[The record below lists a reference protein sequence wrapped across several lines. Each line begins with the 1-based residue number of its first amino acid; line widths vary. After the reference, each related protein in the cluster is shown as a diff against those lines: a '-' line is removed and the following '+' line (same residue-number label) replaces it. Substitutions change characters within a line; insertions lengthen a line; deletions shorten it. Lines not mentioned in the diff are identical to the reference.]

1 MKALVPLDG
10 SENSL
15 RIFETV
21 RKLLGLQPEF
31 EIHLLEVRDP
41 RAVHGSQDHTL
52 SEPPS
57 VTVGKAA
64 VTAPL
69 PRVVESRGEAMDRDS
84 IETRTRLAAIAARE
98 VPGAAAFIHV
108 LHASS
113 AADAIKELA
122 DELEADVI
130 VMATHG
136 RTGLRH
142 LIAGSVTE
150 ALMRTSSRPVL
161 VQGPAAG

>member
-41 RAVHGSQDHTL
+41 RAVHGRQDHSL

-57 VTVGKAA
+57 VTVGKSA

-69 PRVVESRGEAMDRDS
+69 PRIVESRGEAMDRDTM
-84 IETRTRLAAIAARE
+84 ETRARLVEIAARE
-98 VPGAAAFIHV
+98 VPQAASFIHV
-108 LHASS
+108 LHVSN
-113 AADAIKELA
+113 AAEAIKDLA
-122 DELEADVI
+122 DELDADVI

-142 LIAGSVTE
+142 LLAGSVTE
-150 ALMRTSSRPVL
+150 ALMRTSARPVL